1 MWYLLS
7 SGFVSELFAL
17 RSLTLAA
24 LFSFKIFNVWNCLRE
39 ICTGYCESEELAPA
53 RSSKL
58 LRYMKHTVPYRYERV
73 LERA

>member
-7 SGFVSELFAL
+7 SGFVSELFTL

-24 LFSFKIFNVWNCLRE
+24 LFSFKFSVFG
-39 ICTGYCESEELAPA
+39 TASVKSVGYCESEELAPA
-53 RSSKL
+53 LSFKL

-73 LERA
+73 LE